1 MYHND
6 TPVAMREVPIFLL
19 SCLFYY
25 GDYIVDKIFSDIVE
39 ADGIVIHSSPTLSTE
54 AVCMYALSLR
64 LTIENRTFG
73 GCSWQ
78 DE

>member
-6 TPVAMREVPIFLL
+6 TPVALRQMPKFLL
-19 SCLFYY
+19 LWLFYY
-25 GDYIVDKIFSDIVE
+25 RDYIVDKIFSDIVE